1 MGEVVS
7 KSERDGLAA
16 LLDSDME
23 VLSIGISTGGEA
35 EIKMAKYDPRRRIT
49 ATTLDPEGAEQVRA
63 KISQLGLD
71 DRVTVS
77 VEDVAAVEPAHKD
90 ESFDY
95 IYARLVLHYLNAQQ
109 LEVAVANLYRM
120 LKQGGR
126 LFVVVRSVRCEEAR
140 RPDNVFDPQTQMTTY
155 LSALGQQESRYFHT
169 QESISGV
176 LERHGFTIDAI
187 TQFDEQL
194 SPSFNRDD
202 GVWVANDLIE
212 LIAEK

>member
-1 MGEVVS
+1 MGEVAS

-23 VLSIGISTGGEA
+23 ILSVGISTGGEA

-49 ATTLDPEGAEQVRA
+49 ATTLDSEGAEQVRA
-63 KISQLGLD
+63 KLRGLGLD

-77 VEDVAAVEPAHKD
+77 VEDVAAAEPAHKD
-90 ESFDY
+90 ESFDF

-109 LEVAVANLYRM
+109 LEVAVTNLYRM

-176 LERHGFTIDAI
+176 LERHGFTIDTI